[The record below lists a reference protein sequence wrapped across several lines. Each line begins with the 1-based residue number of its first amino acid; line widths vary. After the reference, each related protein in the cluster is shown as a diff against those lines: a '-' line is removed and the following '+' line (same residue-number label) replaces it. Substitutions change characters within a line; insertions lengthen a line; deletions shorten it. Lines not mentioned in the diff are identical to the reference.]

1 MLVLLL
7 ERALG
12 RALQALGANSR
23 LVFAHCSP
31 LALADALPLGA
42 QPAPAEP
49 DATARASNSVLLVG
63 RDAVQRNQLLDLI
76 AAGYMSN
83 PVALV
88 WPIHEAGDGRFAE

>member
-1 MLVLLL
+1 MLVSLL
-7 ERALG
+7 EPAFG
-12 RALQALGANSR
+12 RALQALGANSW
-23 LVFAHCSP
+23 LVPAHRFSLP
-31 LALADALPLGA
+31 FADAQPLGA

-49 DATARASNSVLLVG
+49 DATARASRSVLLIG

-76 AAGYMSN
+76 AAGDMSN